1 MTTTRLFPGMC
12 DDSLEI
18 FFHSEEQQLKAIV
31 NGQVKCFSDVLPER
45 KAFLK
50 QIISSEDDLAN
61 ILNIMHPENE
71 TKQIEQLAKCRF
83 GGLNFQ
89 ADYCRKTE
97 TTNHDIIDCDIRDTC
112 IGCGIVCKDLHYNGG
127 EISQTD
133 VKAIQLMATDHKTEV
148 LAEELDMPLG
158 TFHVYRTKFFD
169 RIGVKS
175 KPELARVGVE
185 LGLI

>member
-71 TKQIEQLAKCRF
+71 T
-83 GGLNFQ
+83 
-89 ADYCRKTE
+89 
-97 TTNHDIIDCDIRDTC
+97 
-112 IGCGIVCKDLHYNGG
+112 
-127 EISQTD
+127 
-133 VKAIQLMATDHKTEV
+133 
-148 LAEELDMPLG
+148 
-158 TFHVYRTKFFD
+158 
-169 RIGVKS
+169 
-175 KPELARVGVE
+175 
-185 LGLI
+185 